1 LKVKLAEQLKV
12 YIEEAIADTN
22 LFIVEI
28 KGIAVKRA
36 MVLLDGDEGVKIEDC
51 ARVSRH
57 INQKMEEDGLEEAL
71 ISLEVS
77 SPGVDFPLKFERQYP
92 QHVGRTLAIKLLDG
106 KEIEGKLISIDGAV
120 IAVEEKIKEKGKKV
134 SLNNIS
140 LALSEIAE
148 AKIKV
153 TF

>member
-1 LKVKLAEQLKV
+1 VKLAEQLKV

-77 SPGVDFPLKFERQYP
+77 SPGVDFPLKFVRQYP

-106 KEIEGKLISIDGAV
+106 KEIEGKLLSIDAAV

>member
-1 LKVKLAEQLKV
+1 MKLAEQLKV
-12 YIEEAIADTN
+12 YIDEAIADTN

-28 KGIAVKRA
+28 KGITVKRA
-36 MVLLDGDEGVKIEDC
+36 MILLDGDEGVKIEDC

-57 INQKMEEDGLEEAL
+57 INQRMEEDGLSEAL

-106 KEIEGKLISIDGAV
+106 KELEGKLISIDAVV

>member
-1 LKVKLAEQLKV
+1 MKLAEQLKV

-92 QHVGRTLAIKLLDG
+92 QHVGRT
-106 KEIEGKLISIDGAV
+106 
-120 IAVEEKIKEKGKKV
+120 
-134 SLNNIS
+134 
-140 LALSEIAE
+140 
-148 AKIKV
+148 
-153 TF
+153 

>member
-1 LKVKLAEQLKV
+1 MKLAEQLKV

-36 MVLLDGDEGVKIEDC
+36 MVLLDGDEGIKIEDC

-106 KEIEGKLISIDGAV
+106 KELEGKLISIDAAV

-134 SLNNIS
+134 RLNNIS

>member
-1 LKVKLAEQLKV
+1 VKLAEQLKV

-28 KGIAVKRA
+28 KGITVKRA
-36 MVLLDGDEGVKIEDC
+36 MILLDGDEGVKIEDC

-106 KEIEGKLISIDGAV
+106 KEIEGKLLSIDAAV

>member
-1 LKVKLAEQLKV
+1 VKLAEQLKV

-28 KGIAVKRA
+28 KGITVKRA
-36 MVLLDGDEGVKIEDC
+36 MILLDGDEGVKIEDC

-57 INQKMEEDGLEEAL
+57 INQKMEEDGLSEAL

-106 KEIEGKLISIDGAV
+106 KELEGKLISIDGAV

>member
-1 LKVKLAEQLKV
+1 MKLAEQLKV

-92 QHVGRTLAIKLLDG
+92 QHIGRTLAIKLLDG

>member
-1 LKVKLAEQLKV
+1 MKLAEQLKV

-28 KGIAVKRA
+28 KGITVKRA
-36 MVLLDGDEGVKIEDC
+36 MILLDGDEGVKIEDC

-106 KEIEGKLISIDGAV
+106 KELEGKLISIDAAV

>member
-1 LKVKLAEQLKV
+1 MKLAEQLKV

-36 MVLLDGDEGVKIEDC
+36 MVLLDGDEGIKIEDC

-92 QHVGRTLAIKLLDG
+92 QHIGRTLAIKLADG
-106 KEIEGKLISIDGAV
+106 KEIEGKLISIDAAV

>member
-1 LKVKLAEQLKV
+1 MKLAEQLKV

-106 KEIEGKLISIDGAV
+106 KELEGKLLSIDGAV

-140 LALSEIAE
+140 LALSDIAE

>member
-1 LKVKLAEQLKV
+1 VKLAEQLKV

-106 KEIEGKLISIDGAV
+106 KELEGKLISIDGAV

>member
-1 LKVKLAEQLKV
+1 MKLAEQLKV

-106 KEIEGKLISIDGAV
+106 KEIEGKLLSIDGAV
-120 IAVEEKIKEKGKKV
+120 LAVEEKIKEKGKKV

>member
-1 LKVKLAEQLKV
+1 MKLAEQLKV
-12 YIEEAIADTN
+12 YIDEAIADTN

-28 KGIAVKRA
+28 KGITVKRA
-36 MVLLDGDEGVKIEDC
+36 MILLDGDEGVKIEDC

-57 INQKMEEDGLEEAL
+57 INQRMEEDGLSEAL

-106 KEIEGKLISIDGAV
+106 KELEGKLISIDAAV

>member
-1 LKVKLAEQLKV
+1 VKLAEQLKV

-106 KEIEGKLISIDGAV
+106 KELEGKLLSIDGAV

-140 LALSEIAE
+140 LALSDIAE

>member
-1 LKVKLAEQLKV
+1 VKLAEQLKV

-22 LFIVEI
+22 LFILEI

-106 KEIEGKLISIDGAV
+106 KEIEGKLLSIDAAV

>member
-1 LKVKLAEQLKV
+1 MKLAEQLKV
-12 YIEEAIADTN
+12 YIEEAIADSN

-36 MVLLDGDEGVKIEDC
+36 MVLLDGDEGIKIEDC

-106 KEIEGKLISIDGAV
+106 KELEGKLISIDAAV

>member
-1 LKVKLAEQLKV
+1 VKLAEQLKV

-57 INQKMEEDGLEEAL
+57 INQKMEEDGLDEAL

-92 QHVGRTLAIKLLDG
+92 QHIGRTLAIKLVDG
-106 KEIEGKLISIDGAV
+106 KELEGKLLSIDAAV

>member
-1 LKVKLAEQLKV
+1 MKLAEQHKV

-106 KEIEGKLISIDGAV
+106 KELEGKLISIDAAV

>member
-1 LKVKLAEQLKV
+1 MKLAEQLKV

-28 KGIAVKRA
+28 KGITVKRA
-36 MVLLDGDEGVKIEDC
+36 MILLDGDEGVKIEDC

-57 INQKMEEDGLEEAL
+57 INQRMEEDGLSEAL

-106 KEIEGKLISIDGAV
+106 KELEGKLISIDAAV

>member
-1 LKVKLAEQLKV
+1 MKLAEQLKV

-36 MVLLDGDEGVKIEDC
+36 MVLLDGDDGVKIEDC

-106 KEIEGKLISIDGAV
+106 KEIEGKLLSIDGAV

>member
-1 LKVKLAEQLKV
+1 MKLAEQLKV

-22 LFIVEI
+22 LFILEI

-106 KEIEGKLISIDGAV
+106 REIEGKLISIDAAV

>member
-1 LKVKLAEQLKV
+1 VKLAEQLKV

-36 MVLLDGDEGVKIEDC
+36 MVLLDGDDGVKIEDC

-106 KEIEGKLISIDGAV
+106 KEIEGKLLSIDAAV

>member
-1 LKVKLAEQLKV
+1 MKLAEQLKV

-28 KGIAVKRA
+28 KGITVKRA
-36 MVLLDGDEGVKIEDC
+36 MILLDGDEGVKIEDC

-57 INQKMEEDGLEEAL
+57 INQKMEEDGLSEAL

-92 QHVGRTLAIKLLDG
+92 QHIGRTLAIKLVDG
-106 KEIEGKLISIDGAV
+106 KEIEGKLISIDAAV

>member
-1 LKVKLAEQLKV
+1 MKLAEQLKV

-28 KGIAVKRA
+28 KGITVKRA
-36 MVLLDGDEGVKIEDC
+36 MILLDGDEGIKIEDC

-57 INQKMEEDGLEEAL
+57 INQKMEEDGLSEAL

-92 QHVGRTLAIKLLDG
+92 QHIGRTLAIKLADG
-106 KEIEGKLISIDGAV
+106 KEIEGKLISIDAAV

>member
-1 LKVKLAEQLKV
+1 MKLAEQLKV

-106 KEIEGKLISIDGAV
+106 REIEGKLLSIDAAV

>member
-1 LKVKLAEQLKV
+1 MKLAEQLKV

-28 KGIAVKRA
+28 KGITVKRA
-36 MVLLDGDEGVKIEDC
+36 MILLDGDEGVKIEDC

-57 INQKMEEDGLEEAL
+57 INQRMEEDGLSEAL

-92 QHVGRTLAIKLLDG
+92 QHVGRTLAIKLADG
-106 KEIEGKLISIDGAV
+106 KEIEGKLISIDAAV

>member
-1 LKVKLAEQLKV
+1 VKLAEQLKV

-106 KEIEGKLISIDGAV
+106 KEIEGKLLSIDGAV

>member
-1 LKVKLAEQLKV
+1 VKLAEQLKV
-12 YIEEAIADTN
+12 YIDEAIADTN

-28 KGIAVKRA
+28 KGITVKRA
-36 MVLLDGDEGVKIEDC
+36 MILLDGDEGVKIEDC

-57 INQKMEEDGLEEAL
+57 INQRMEEDGLSEAL

-106 KEIEGKLISIDGAV
+106 KELEGKLISIDAAV

>member
-1 LKVKLAEQLKV
+1 MKLAEQLKV

-106 KEIEGKLISIDGAV
+106 KELEGKLISIDAAV

>member
-1 LKVKLAEQLKV
+1 MKLAEQLKV

-36 MVLLDGDEGVKIEDC
+36 TVLLDGDEGIKIEDC

-106 KEIEGKLISIDGAV
+106 KELEGKLISIDAAI

>member
-1 LKVKLAEQLKV
+1 VKLAEQLKV

-106 KEIEGKLISIDGAV
+106 KEVEGKLLSIDGAV

-134 SLNNIS
+134 SINNIS
-140 LALSEIAE
+140 LALSDIAE

>member
-1 LKVKLAEQLKV
+1 MKLAEQLKV

-106 KEIEGKLISIDGAV
+106 KEIEGKLLSIDGAV

-134 SLNNIS
+134 SLNYIS

>member
-1 LKVKLAEQLKV
+1 MKLAEQLKV

-77 SPGVDFPLKFERQYP
+77 SP
-92 QHVGRTLAIKLLDG
+92 
-106 KEIEGKLISIDGAV
+106 
-120 IAVEEKIKEKGKKV
+120 
-134 SLNNIS
+134 
-140 LALSEIAE
+140 
-148 AKIKV
+148 
-153 TF
+153 

>member
-1 LKVKLAEQLKV
+1 MKLAEQLKV
-12 YIEEAIADTN
+12 YIDEAIADTN

-28 KGIAVKRA
+28 KGITVKRA
-36 MVLLDGDEGVKIEDC
+36 MILLDGDEGVKIEDC

-57 INQKMEEDGLEEAL
+57 INQRMEEDGLSEAL

-92 QHVGRTLAIKLLDG
+92 QHIGRTLAIKLLDG
-106 KEIEGKLISIDGAV
+106 KELEGKLISIDAAV

>member
-1 LKVKLAEQLKV
+1 MKLAEQLKV

-106 KEIEGKLISIDGAV
+106 REIEGKLISIDGAV

>member
-1 LKVKLAEQLKV
+1 
-12 YIEEAIADTN
+12 
-22 LFIVEI
+22 
-28 KGIAVKRA
+28 
-36 MVLLDGDEGVKIEDC
+36 
-51 ARVSRH
+51 
-57 INQKMEEDGLEEAL
+57 MEEDGLEEAL

>member
-1 LKVKLAEQLKV
+1 MKLAEQLKV

-36 MVLLDGDEGVKIEDC
+36 MVLLDGDERIKIEDC

-106 KEIEGKLISIDGAV
+106 KELEGKLISIDAAV

>member
-1 LKVKLAEQLKV
+1 MKLAEQLKV

-28 KGIAVKRA
+28 KGITVKRA
-36 MVLLDGDEGVKIEDC
+36 MILLDGDEGVKIEDC

-57 INQKMEEDGLEEAL
+57 INQKMEEDGLSEAL

-92 QHVGRTLAIKLLDG
+92 QHIGRTLAIKLADG
-106 KEIEGKLISIDGAV
+106 KEIEGKLISIDAAV